1 MQCQKRL
8 VDTNGIRLNV
18 VQAGS
23 GPALVFLHG
32 LGWDHQLWNDAFG
45 RYADR
50 FHVIAGDTRGHGESD
65 QPSGPYSIRQ
75 FADDWR
81 GALDALEI
89 DKARLVGFSQ
99 GGMIAMQLAVDQPER
114 FTGLFL
120 AATRCRIDPP
130 PPGPH
135 VDRAAKL
142 REEGPIASARDSA
155 RLIFSPTFMA
165 THPDIIDNF
174 VAQRAAAPAE
184 PLLAAM
190 QAGAGFDVCSQLAT
204 YAGPC
209 TVVAGGA
216 DLLTNPNAVCQVA
229 GAIPGARFELVE
241 GAGHMIPIEQP
252 DVFYRLLD
260 AFLART

>member
-1 MQCQKRL
+1 MQLQRRL
-8 VDTNGIRLNV
+8 VETNGIRLNI

-23 GPALVFLHG
+23 GPVLVFLHG
-32 LGWDHQLWNDAFG
+32 LGWDHQLWNDAIA

-65 QPSGPYSIRQ
+65 KPPGPYSIRQ

-81 GALDALEI
+81 GALDALGI
-89 DKARLVGFSQ
+89 DQARLVGFSQ
-99 GGMIAMQLAVDQPER
+99 GGMIAMQLAVDQPDR
-114 FTGLFL
+114 FSGLFL
-120 AATRCRIDPP
+120 AATRCQIPPP
-130 PPGPH
+130 PPGPS

-155 RLIFSPTFMA
+155 RLIFSPAFMA
-165 THPDIIDNF
+165 AQPAYIENF
-174 VAQRAAAPAE
+174 VTQRAAAPAE

-190 QAGAGFDVCSQLAT
+190 QAGSGFDVCGQLGA

-216 DLLTNPNAVCQVA
+216 DLLTSAQAVAQLA
-229 GAIPGARFELVE
+229 EAMPGARFELVE
-241 GAGHMIPIEQP
+241 GAGHMIPVEQP
-252 DVFYRLLD
+252 ENFYALLD
-260 AFLART
+260 AFLARA

>member
-1 MQCQKRL
+1 MQLQRRL

-32 LGWDHQLWNDAFG
+32 LGWDHQLWNDAIS

-50 FHVIAGDTRGHGESD
+50 YHVIAGDTRGHGESD
-65 QPSGPYSIRQ
+65 KPAGPYSIRQ

-81 GALDALEI
+81 GVLDALGI

-99 GGMIAMQLAVDQPER
+99 GGMIAMQLAADQPER
-114 FTGLFL
+114 FAGLFL
-120 AATRCRIDPP
+120 AATRCRVPPP
-130 PPGPH
+130 PPGPR

-142 REEGPIASARDSA
+142 RAEGPVASARDSA

-165 THPDIIDNF
+165 TRPDYIDAF
-174 VAQRAAAPAE
+174 VNQRAAAPAE

-190 QAGAGFDVCSQLAT
+190 QAGAGFDVCGQLGR

-209 TVVAGGA
+209 TVVAGSA
-216 DLLTNPNAVCQVA
+216 DLLTSSDAVAEVA
-229 GAIPGARFELVE
+229 EAIPGAQFELVE
-241 GAGHMIPIEQP
+241 GAGHMIPVEQP
-252 DVFYRLLD
+252 AVFYSLLD
-260 AFLART
+260 AFLARA